1 MEQIDSVK
9 INPSLVMMREWKIIM
24 LMLFSML
31 LMSSF
36 AGNHK
41 NYNAL
46 WGYPHVKW
54 EICQIKKKKMENT

>member
-1 MEQIDSVK
+1 MPPGKVMSIDSVK

-41 NYNAL
+41 NYTGANDD
-46 WGYPHVKW
+46 
-54 EICQIKKKKMENT
+54 KKLQL